1 MSPEMSEKG
10 LFQRTLLANRK
21 YMKLVSDVMYFLGKW
36 LVILLMLNIA
46 TLVLVQVFCRYV
58 IEYSL
63 FWAEDITKWSLVWAG
78 YFGAACALRTNEHV
92 SLSLFVDWLGDRARI
107 WVLFAGKLLILF
119 FLVCF
124 VVLGVQQAISNPGFS
139 WAVNVRVMW
148 AMFGMPIAGAF
159 LLSHLLYLML
169 EDLVS
174 VFCEEAGSSA
184 FHQR

>member
-1 MSPEMSEKG
+1 MGEKR
-10 LFQRTLLANRK
+10 LVQRTLL
-21 YMKLVSDVMYFLGKW
+21 VSLKHARRFSDGMYFLGKW
-36 LVILLMLNIA
+36 LLILMMLNIA

-63 FWAEDITKWSLVWAG
+63 LWAEDITKWSLVWAG
-78 YFGAACALRTNEHV
+78 YFGAACALRTSEHV
-92 SLSLFVDWLGDRARI
+92 SLSMVVNRLSDRARF
-107 WVLFAGKLLILF
+107 WVLFAGNVLILF

-124 VVLGVQQAISNPGFS
+124 VVLGVQQAISNPGYS

-174 VFCEEAGSSA
+174 RFCEEAT
-184 FHQR
+184 

>member
-1 MSPEMSEKG
+1 MGSEMGERRR
-10 LFQRTLLANRK
+10 FQRTLLVSLK
-21 YMKLVSDVMYFLGKW
+21 YARRFSDATYFLGKW
-36 LVILLMLNIA
+36 LLILLMLNIA

-63 FWAEDITKWSLVWAG
+63 LWAEDITKWSLVWAG
-78 YFGAACALRTNEHV
+78 YFGASCALRTNEHV
-92 SLSLFVDWLGDRARI
+92 SLFMAVNKLSDRARF

-124 VVLGVQQAISNPGFS
+124 VVLGVQQAVSNPGFS

-174 VFCEEAGSSA
+174 RFCEEVK
-184 FHQR
+184 

>member
-1 MSPEMSEKG
+1 MGSEMGEKNQ
-10 LFQRTLLANRK
+10 FQRTLLVSLK
-21 YMKLVSDVMYFLGKW
+21 YARHFSDGTYFVGKW
-36 LVILLMLNIA
+36 LLILLMLNIA

-58 IEYSL
+58 IEYAL
-63 FWAEDITKWSLVWAG
+63 LWAEDITKWSLVWAG
-78 YFGAACALRTNEHV
+78 YFGAACALRTSEHV
-92 SLSLFVDWLGDRARI
+92 SLSMAVNRLSDNAKF
-107 WVLFAGKLLILF
+107 WVLFAGKGLILF

-124 VVLGVQQAISNPGFS
+124 VVLGVQQALTNPGFS

-174 VFCEEAGSSA
+174 KFCDEA
-184 FHQR
+184 R

>member
-1 MSPEMSEKG
+1 MSSELGEKRP
-10 LFQRTLLANRK
+10 FQRTLLVSLK
-21 YMKLVSDVMYFLGKW
+21 YAKLVSDGMYFLGKW

-63 FWAEDITKWSLVWAG
+63 LWAEDITKWSLVWAG
-78 YFGAACALRTNEHV
+78 YFGAACALRTKEHV
-92 SLSLFVDWLGDRARI
+92 SLFMVVNRLSDRARF
-107 WVLFAGKLLILF
+107 WVLFAGNVLILF

-124 VVLGVQQAISNPGFS
+124 VVLGVQQAISNPGYS

-159 LLSHLLYLML
+159 LLSHLLYLVL

-174 VFCEEAGSSA
+174 KYCEEAK
-184 FHQR
+184 